1 MGNAQLR
8 YEADVQD
15 VIRLCPAYL
24 RDAGYYTT
32 NNAKTDYNLSPTKG
46 RMAAAWDESS
56 EKASYKNRK
65 PGQPF
70 FAVYNSSISHESKI
84 HEPLDTLMHDPA
96 RVPIPPYHPRTT
108 EMEHDWAQYYDQITE
123 MDAWVGQVDRKSV
136 V

>member
-32 NNAKTDYNLSPTKG
+32 NNAKTDYNLSPTKA

-84 HEPLDTLMHDPA
+84 HKPLDTLMHDP
-96 RVPIPPYHPRTT
+96 
-108 EMEHDWAQYYDQITE
+108 
-123 MDAWVGQVDRKSV
+123 DRKSTRLNSSH
-136 V
+136 